1 MVYIGS
7 DGKVNERKT
16 IWRWSLLRDI
26 FYGIYDFVALF
37 LGAVIHPPAVSNGR
51 GTTST
56 YAQRHGGRSHRFN
69 QSKPGS
75 NIRGVGSLGTSC
87 AALGKG

>member
-1 MVYIGS
+1 MLHI
-7 DGKVNERKT
+7 DNT
-16 IWRWSLLRDI
+16 HFLSLNRQ
-26 FYGIYDFVALF
+26 
-37 LGAVIHPPAVSNGR
+37 R

-56 YAQRHGGRSHRFN
+56 YAQRHGGRSHRSN